1 MLKKLIVLNKSDF
14 WLLWGVVGGAFV
26 LLQLLVFVI
35 SAMTGDAEIL
45 LSGIVLPC
53 LAGGFLIFTT
63 AAQVMVTFEQA
74 LQFGSTRRRALGL
87 SLGLSAAEA
96 VGAMGL
102 AGLLTLAERLA
113 GVRLWQAA
121 TGRQFAALAL
131 GWKWW
136 LAIALGGLALGLAAG
151 ALLQRFGRRGFWAVW
166 AVWMLGCFSPQLLP
180 WNHYAITDWL
190 LPVLGVL
197 GVLAVIWALWS
208 LLHAVVRN

>member
-1 MLKKLIVLNKSDF
+1 MLKKLIALNKSDF

-26 LLQLLVFVI
+26 LLQLLVGVI
-35 SAMTGDAEIL
+35 TVVSGDAEIL

-63 AAQVMVTFEQA
+63 AAQIMVTFEQA

-96 VGAMGL
+96 VGAMAL
-102 AGLLTLAERLA
+102 AGLLTLAERFA

-121 TGRQFAALAL
+121 TGSQFAVLAL

-136 LAIALGGLALGLAAG
+136 LAIVLGALALGLAAG
-151 ALLQRFGRRGFWAVW
+151 ALLQRFGRRGFWALW
-166 AVWMLGCFSPQLLP
+166 AVWMLGCFGPQLLP
-180 WNHYAITDWL
+180 WEQYTITDWL
-190 LPVLGVL
+190 FPAL
-197 GVLAVIWALWS
+197 GVLAVLSLLWSVWS